1 MIIEVNVYKGLFK
14 INKNDWHENFFR
26 FSLILD
32 HSSTHKIEVKI
43 SRITIYDVKYLFQ
56 FKK

>member
-1 MIIEVNVYKGLFK
+1 MIIIEVTVYKGLFK

-43 SRITIYDVKYLFQ
+43 SRITMT
-56 FKK
+56 